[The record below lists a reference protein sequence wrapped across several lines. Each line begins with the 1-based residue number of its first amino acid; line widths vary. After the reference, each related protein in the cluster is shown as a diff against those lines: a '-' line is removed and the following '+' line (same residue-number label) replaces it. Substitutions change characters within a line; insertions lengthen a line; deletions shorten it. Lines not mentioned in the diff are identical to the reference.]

1 MPDEATISVTCESCG
16 QESSLSLDKTTIW
29 ECPACSAK
37 NRYVSGEEAFAEN
50 ATDFAVAE
58 GTLTEEAQVGTTG
71 VRVSDS
77 AEASSTG
84 G

>member
-16 QESSLSLDKTTIW
+16 QESALSLDKTTIW
-29 ECPACSAK
+29 ECPACSTK
-37 NRYVSGEEAFAEN
+37 NRYVSGEEDFAIN
-50 ATDFAVAE
+50 TTDFAVAE
-58 GTLTEEAQVGTTG
+58 GTFTEEAQSGTA
-71 VRVSDS
+71 VRVTDS